1 MKSRLCVLLCV
12 LLTVGAFRGAD
23 ALGDCGARVL
33 RTALGTKRS
42 VAAVVRS
49 GERAAPAAATP
60 GTVGFADGTADRSA
74 LQTPADVLA
83 LMAAA
88 EPQYEKYKK
97 TGEVYEEDLS
107 ERSVSLQS
115 GGVTVCN
122 RTEEKPDLAKLLAA
136 TPAYGNVTKDKPY
149 ILIYHTHTTEGYELL
164 DKGWY
169 SADYNSRTEDGAR
182 TVVRVGDAIA
192 ERLEEAG
199 FTVLH
204 DRTVHDRSYNG
215 AYDRSEATVRKYL
228 KQYPSIVLTLDVH
241 RDAIHY
247 DDGTKSKPTAVVN
260 GKKAAQVMIIS
271 GCEGGGVEGFP
282 NWRQNLVFALALQK
296 QIAAESPSLMRPVYF
311 CYRRYNMDLT
321 PCSLLLEFGT
331 DANTLEEAVYSG
343 DLVGGA
349 LGRMLNTAMGEG

>member
-12 LLTVGAFRGAD
+12 LLTVAAFRGAD

-33 RTALGTKRS
+33 KTALGTKRS

-49 GERAAPAAATP
+49 GERTAVSAAATP
-60 GTVGFADGTADRSA
+60 GTVGFADGTAERSA
-74 LQTPADVLA
+74 LQTPPDVLA

-88 EPQYEKYKK
+88 EPQYAKYKK
-97 TGEVYEEDLS
+97 TGEISEEDLS
-107 ERSVSLQS
+107 ERSVSLRS
-115 GGVTVCN
+115 GSVLLCN

-136 TPAYGNVTKDKPY
+136 TPAYGTVTKDKPY

-169 SADYNSRTEDGAR
+169 SSAYNSRTEEGAR

-192 ERLEEAG
+192 ERLEAAG

-204 DRTVHDRSYNG
+204 DRTVHDRSYSG
-215 AYDRSEATVRKYL
+215 AYDRSEATVRNYL
-228 KQYPSIVLTLDVH
+228 AQYPSIVLTLDVH

-247 DDGTKSKPTAVVN
+247 DDGTKCKPTAVIN

-282 NWRQNLVFALALQK
+282 NWKQNLVFALALQ
-296 QIAAESPSLMRPVYF
+296 QEISAEAPSLMRPVYF

-331 DANTLEEAVYSG
+331 DANTLEEAVYAG

-349 LGRMLNTAMGEG
+349 LGNLLNAAMGE